1 MIRRP
6 PRSTLFPYTTLFR
19 SLHDQLSDAA
29 AVEHAWPAVGDQLQ
43 RAGQLGLHEPWA
55 GRRFL
60 PLHEELRGGGGEA
73 AEAFRRQPDLT
84 AARKVEL
91 VPLPCQPDGGREQL
105 PPRQLPELAMG
116 FEHSRHAA
124 WYADREV
131 ASERRRRH
139 VAGGI
144 HVHVVAGAP
153 RGGLP

>member
-19 SLHDQLSDAA
+19 SL
-29 AVEHAWPAVGDQLQ
+29 
-43 RAGQLGLHEPWA
+43 GLHEPCA

-60 PLHEELRGGGGEA
+60 TLHEELRGGGREA

-105 PPRQLPELAMG
+105 PPRQLPELATG

-144 HVHVVAGAP
+144 HVHRSEERRVGKECRSRWSP
-153 RGGLP
+153 